1 MSAVSGAGIP
11 DLLVAISDRLR
22 ALTALVELVVPYDR
36 GDVLAAIH
44 REGQVL
50 VETSEDTAMRLR
62 VRLDPPAAA
71 MFREFTV
78 VPA

>member
-1 MSAVSGAGIP
+1 
-11 DLLVAISDRLR
+11 
-22 ALTALVELVVPYDR
+22 
-36 GDVLAAIH
+36 
-44 REGQVL
+44 VL
-50 VETSEDTAMRLR
+50 VETSEDTAMRVR